1 MKILVVEDEPQM
13 ALLLGRSL
21 GALGY
26 AVDIAETIAQARE
39 AVALADYGVVLL
51 DRRLPDGDGMALV
64 RSMRQGRDATP
75 VIILSALDEVPE
87 RVSGL
92 DAGADDYLVKPFDDE
107 ELHARIR
114 AAVRRPGGD
123 TPPPLAC
130 GRLTFDVAHRQVSVG
145 GKPLVLKRR
154 ELAVLA
160 ELFMR
165 AGRVVQ
171 RERLIEQV
179 YGYDEEVNSNTLDA
193 HVSRLRNRLA
203 ALDAGVVIHP
213 VRGVGYL
220 LADAG

>member
-1 MKILVVEDEPQM
+1 MKVLVVEDEPQM

-26 AVDIAETIAQARE
+26 AVDIAETIADARE
-39 AVALADYGVVLL
+39 AVALAEYGLVLL
-51 DRRLPDGDGMALV
+51 DRRLPDGDGMTLV

-92 DAGADDYLVKPFDDE
+92 DAGADDYLVKPFDTD

-114 AAVRRPGGD
+114 AAIRRPGGE

-145 GKPLVLKRR
+145 GEPLLLNRR

-193 HVSRLRNRLA
+193 HVSRLRNRLS

-220 LADAG
+220 LSDVD